1 MSDPASSWEQVA
13 SKALSDPQEV
23 MSANATNLAKFA
35 APTAAVAT
43 ALLTLLLGDH
53 WNLDPKRDAVV
64 IAAAALASA
73 AILGL
78 YYAFASDIRT
88 RGAVTIA
95 RFEALAQILGDDWE
109 RQGAQADDKKKLE
122 AAEATTIDTQAKLTA
137 SEKELAATK
146 SALDECHAARDEAK
160 QQEDERREGK
170 AEEELATARKELAIA
185 QAALAA
191 CREAAQK
198 TPPPA
203 PSDSQMLPVPAGP
216 VPLEPDSAT
225 WIMPL
230 PMGLSASIIG
240 KRLVIYGAKLVD
252 GKPTRVEVGSVDIS
266 VLGDVDP
273 R

>member
-1 MSDPASSWEQVA
+1 MSDPGTSWEQVT

-64 IAAAALASA
+64 IAAAILAAA

-95 RFEALAQILGDDWE
+95 RFEALARILGDDWE
-109 RQGAQADDKKKLE
+109 RQGADAEDKKKLE
-122 AAEATTIDTQAKLTA
+122 TAQAATADVQAKLTA
-137 SEKELAATK
+137 AATDLAASK
-146 SALDECHAARDEAK
+146 SALDECHKARDEAK
-160 QQEDERREGK
+160 RQDEERLKGK
-170 AEEELATARKELAIA
+170 AEADLTVARKELEAA

-191 CREAAQK
+191 CREASER
-198 TPPPA
+198 TP
-203 PSDSQMLPVPAGP
+203 SPVPTAS
-216 VPLEPDSAT
+216 VPAWT
-225 WIMPL
+225 VPL
-230 PMGLSASIIG
+230 PMGLSAAIKK
-240 KRLVIYGAKLVD
+240 KRLIIYGTKVVD
-252 GKPTRVEVGSVDIS
+252 GTPTRVKLGTLDIS
-266 VLGDVDP
+266 GLVDEDP
-273 R
+273 G